1 MNNESFDD
9 LLNRLNN
16 QEKQQVIEYAYMY
29 DDLRYLREH
38 GRYLQKQLE
47 AYENMRKEANNYI
60 EKHIK
65 YETDDCINGMQF
77 CSYHLYDFS
86 KEDLLNILNKV
97 GGSDE

>member
-47 AYENMRKEANNYI
+47 AYENMKKEANKWVEDNVYLD
-60 EKHIK
+60 
-65 YETDDCINGMQF
+65 YYGMPVIPNN
-77 CSYHLYDFS
+77 S
-86 KEDLLNILNKV
+86 KVNELIDILNKV
-97 GGSDE
+97 GEDNE

>member
-1 MNNESFDD
+1 MNKEELKKHCEKKLKFANTPFVPDKEVAEH
-9 LLNRLNN
+9 RLILKILKEN
-16 QEKQQVIEYAYMY
+16 
-29 DDLRYLREH
+29 
-38 GRYLQKQLE
+38 E